1 MEMREI
7 IEELQQKYEE
17 GYRYWNQGSHYITE
31 VEYVELIVNS
41 SAIGYVNI
49 SFAIQYLQNDL
60 IFQQI

>member
-1 MEMREI
+1 MREI

-31 VEYVELIVNS
+31 AEYVDLILHS
-41 SAIGYVNI
+41 CAINYVNI
-49 SFAIQYLQNDL
+49 SFAIQYLENDL